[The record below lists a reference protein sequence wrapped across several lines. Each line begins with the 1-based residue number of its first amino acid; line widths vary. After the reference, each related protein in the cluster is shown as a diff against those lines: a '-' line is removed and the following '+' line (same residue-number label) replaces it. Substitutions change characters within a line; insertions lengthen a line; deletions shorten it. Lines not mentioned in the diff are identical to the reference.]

1 MKRFILW
8 AIVLLATSMVSSCE
22 LDDASDRHRT
32 FYKVETDLG
41 HLNPIYTNL
50 YFYEYDDY
58 DFLVNKQVWEDV
70 PDGEQKTFRAHTE
83 ATQLVVYIEI
93 QFYEGT
99 LQAYLSEV
107 FPLTD
112 RRTMITIDGETQITE
127 YNPI

>member
-8 AIVLLATSMVSSCE
+8 AIALLATSMVSSCE
-22 LDDASDRHRT
+22 LDDTSDRHRI
-32 FYKVETDLG
+32 FYKVETNLG
-41 HLNPIYTNL
+41 HLNPIYTSL

-83 ATQLVVYIEI
+83 ATQLVVYIKIE
-93 QFYEGT
+93 FYEGT

-107 FPLTD
+107 FQLTD
-112 RRTMITIDGETQITE
+112 KRTMITIEGETQITE

>member
-22 LDDASDRHRT
+22 LDDASDRHRI

-70 PDGEQKTFRAHTE
+70 PDGEQETFRAHTE

-107 FPLTD
+107 FQLTD

>member
-8 AIVLLATSMVSSCE
+8 AIVLLTTSMVSSCE
-22 LDDASDRHRT
+22 LDDTSGRHRI
-32 FYKVETDLG
+32 FYKVETNLG
-41 HLNPIYTNL
+41 HLNPIYTSL

-70 PDGEQKTFRAHTE
+70 PDGEQKTFRAHAE
-83 ATQLVVYIEI
+83 ATQLVVYIKI
-93 QFYEGT
+93 QFDEGT

-107 FPLTD
+107 FQLTD
-112 RRTMITIDGETQITE
+112 KRTMITIEGETQITE

>member
-8 AIVLLATSMVSSCE
+8 AIVLLTTSMVSSCE
-22 LDDASDRHRT
+22 LDDASDRHRI
-32 FYKVETDLG
+32 FYKVETNLG
-41 HLNPIYTNL
+41 HLNPIYTSL

-70 PDGEQKTFRAHTE
+70 PDGEQQTFRAHTE
-83 ATQLVVYIEI
+83 ATQLVVYIKI
-93 QFYEGT
+93 QFDEGT

-107 FPLTD
+107 FQLTD
-112 RRTMITIDGETQITE
+112 RRTTITIDGETQITE